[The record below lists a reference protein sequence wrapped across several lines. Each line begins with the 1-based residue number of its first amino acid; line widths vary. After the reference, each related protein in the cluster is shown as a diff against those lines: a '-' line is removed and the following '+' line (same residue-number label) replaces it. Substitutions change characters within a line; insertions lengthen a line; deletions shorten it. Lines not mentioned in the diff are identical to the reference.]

1 MFWLRGIDFDKI
13 ADAKER
19 ETIRRKYEKF
29 IADGNK
35 FEVIAIPDEE
45 PRLPAFFVPDSK
57 AALKFSF
64 EDRHQL
70 MLKPLTDVREKTV
83 LMTI

>member
-1 MFWLRGIDFDKI
+1 MSKYNVKVHRKGLIVLP
-13 ADAKER
+13 KE
-19 ETIRRKYEKF
+19 IRVKYEKF
-29 IADGNK
+29 ISNGNK

-45 PRLPAFFVPDSK
+45 SKLPSFFVPDLK

-70 MLKPLTDVREKTV
+70 MLKPLTDVREKTELLTV
-83 LMTI
+83 